1 MFDSMGS
8 ILEAL
13 SPEQQIACSTQNNI
27 LLTACPG
34 SGKTRTLT
42 HRLAYQVLRDPASKK
57 IKIAITYTNRAAEE
71 ITNRLE
77 GMNIDQSSIWAGT
90 IHQFCM
96 HFIIRPYAMYSKRL
110 CKGYR
115 IIDDYSKKAYGR
127 EIAERLGMHLNYYD
141 DPFQYENVRT
151 EYKRV
156 LKEKKEI
163 DFDAILL
170 ISEELLASC
179 AFIGSNIASV
189 ISSILVDEFQD
200 TNELQYSILST
211 IYKAN
216 KSIILMFVGDVNQAI
231 YSSLGG
237 VAKGKK
243 ELETLYEINF
253 DSLSLK
259 GCYRSTQRL
268 VDLYSRF
275 EISKTDAH
283 SVAKYKD
290 EHGEIHFFD
299 SVYYTDLAS
308 KIAELIKK
316 ELRKG
321 TKAEEICVIAPQ
333 WFMLFDL
340 SGKLRLLLPDIS
352 FDAPDISPIKYNPM
366 NPLFLI
372 AKLLFMPAGKNV
384 KLRKRIA
391 IEFISIIRDD
401 FRIMVPDDVQ
411 SYDVLSAVNCCRHID
426 ADGIT
431 CLEAAIEKV
440 FALLNIRISTGRVR
454 GTDDVI
460 AYHVRQSFRPGEI
473 TPEEANRL
481 GVEFAKRFTKGNHA
495 FVVCTHI
502 DKSHIHN
509 HIIWSAVNADCDR
522 KFRNFWGSTRAVR
535 RLSDTIC
542 IENGLSIV
550 ENPKPHGKSYNK
562 WLGEQAKP
570 SHREQL
576 RVMIDRALEQ
586 KPADFDAL
594 LKLLTEM
601 GCEVSRR
608 GKAIRLKA
616 PGWKNVARM
625 DDKLGAGYSEAEIRA
640 VLAGEKQHT
649 PRKKSVVQPEPPKVN
664 LLVDIQAKLQ
674 AGKGA
679 GYVRWAKVFNLKQ
692 MAQTV
697 NFLTEHRLLDYA
709 ELAEKAA
716 AATAHHNELSVQIK
730 AAEKRMAEIAVLRT
744 HIINYA
750 KTRETYVAYRK
761 AGYSRKFREE
771 HEEEILL
778 HQAAKNAF
786 DEMGVKKLPKVKDL
800 QAEYA
805 KLLEEKKKTYAEYR
819 HSREEMRELLTAKAN
834 VDRVLKMEVEQD
846 VEKEKDHGQR

>member
-1 MFDSMGS
+1 MGS

-275 EISKTDAH
+275 EVSRTEAH
-283 SVAKYKD
+283 SVAKHKD
-290 EHGEIHFFD
+290 EPGEIHFFD

-308 KIAELIKK
+308 EIAALIKE
-316 ELRKG
+316 ELENG

-333 WFMLFDL
+333 WGMLFDL
-340 SGKLRLLLPDIS
+340 SRKLRIILPDIP
-352 FDAPDISPIKYNPM
+352 FDAPDISPIKYDPM

-372 AKLLFMPAGKNV
+372 AKLLFLPSGKNV
-384 KLRKRIA
+384 TLRKRIA
-391 IEFISIIRDD
+391 TEFISIVRDD
-401 FRIMVPDDVQ
+401 FRIMVPDNIQ
-411 SYDVLSAVNCCRHID
+411 NYDVLSAVNCCRGTD

-431 CLEAAIEKV
+431 CLGSAIERFFAILHVRISKEAALSALTNSFFDEIRSRVDRYALSTDFNSISKYFGEKNGV
-440 FALLNIRISTGRVR
+440 VISTLHGVKGEEYTSVIATGLLNGYLPHWDYIRDPIKK
-454 GTDDVI
+454 
-460 AYHVRQSFRPGEI
+460 
-473 TPEEANRL
+473 L
-481 GVEFAKRFTKGNHA
+481 
-495 FVVCTHI
+495 C
-502 DKSHIHN
+502 
-509 HIIWSAVNADCDR
+509 R
-522 KFRNFWGSTRAVR
+522 KNET
-535 RLSDTIC
+535 
-542 IENGLSIV
+542 
-550 ENPKPHGKSYNK
+550 Y
-562 WLGEQAKP
+562 
-570 SHREQL
+570 
-576 RVMIDRALEQ
+576 
-586 KPADFDAL
+586 
-594 LKLLTEM
+594 KLLYVL
-601 GCEVSRR
+601 CSRA
-608 GKAIRLKA
+608 K
-616 PGWKNVARM
+616 KN
-625 DDKLGAGYSEAEIRA
+625 LYLFSESGRTTRN
-640 VLAGEKQHT
+640 GFQYT
-649 PRKKSVVQPEPPKVN
+649 ST
-664 LLVDIQAKLQ
+664 D
-674 AGKGA
+674 
-679 GYVRWAKVFNLKQ
+679 
-692 MAQTV
+692 
-697 NFLTEHRLLDYA
+697 
-709 ELAEKAA
+709 
-716 AATAHHNELSVQIK
+716 ELSL
-730 AAEKRMAEIAVLRT
+730 IADML
-744 HIINYA
+744 
-750 KTRETYVAYRK
+750 
-761 AGYSRKFREE
+761 
-771 HEEEILL
+771 
-778 HQAAKNAF
+778 
-786 DEMGVKKLPKVKDL
+786 
-800 QAEYA
+800 
-805 KLLEEKKKTYAEYR
+805 
-819 HSREEMRELLTAKAN
+819 
-834 VDRVLKMEVEQD
+834 
-846 VEKEKDHGQR
+846 

>member
-13 SPEQQIACSTQNNI
+13 SPEQQIACTAPNNI

-42 HRLAYQVLRDPASKK
+42 HRLAYQVLRDPDSKK

-71 ITNRLE
+71 IINRLE

-96 HFIIRPYAMYSKRL
+96 HFIIRPYAMYSKKL

-127 EIAERLGMHLNYYD
+127 EIAERLGMHLSYYD

-151 EYKRV
+151 EYKHV
-156 LKEKKEI
+156 LEERKEI

-170 ISEELLASC
+170 ISEELLSSC
-179 AFIGSNIASV
+179 VFISSNIASV

-200 TNELQYSILST
+200 TNELQYLILSN

-216 KSIILMFVGDVNQAI
+216 KSITLMFVGDVNQAI

-243 ELETLYEINF
+243 ELEILYEINF

-275 EISKTDAH
+275 EVSKTDAY

-290 EHGEIHFFD
+290 ELGEIHFFD

-308 KIAELIKK
+308 KIAELIKE
-316 ELRKG
+316 ELEKG

-340 SGKLRLLLPDIS
+340 SGKLRLLLPDIP

-426 ADGIT
+426 VDGIT
-431 CLEAAIEKV
+431 CLGVAIEKV
-440 FALLNIRISTGRVR
+440 FALLNICVSKE
-454 GTDDVI
+454 
-460 AYHVRQSFRPGEI
+460 S
-473 TPEEANRL
+473 
-481 GVEFAKRFTKGNHA
+481 
-495 FVVCTHI
+495 
-502 DKSHIHN
+502 S
-509 HIIWSAVNADCDR
+509 
-522 KFRNFWGSTRAVR
+522 
-535 RLSDTIC
+535 LS
-542 IENGLSIV
+542 E
-550 ENPKPHGKSYNK
+550 
-562 WLGEQAKP
+562 
-570 SHREQL
+570 
-576 RVMIDRALEQ
+576 
-586 KPADFDAL
+586 
-594 LKLLTEM
+594 
-601 GCEVSRR
+601 
-608 GKAIRLKA
+608 LKA
-616 PGWKNVARM
+616 SFLM
-625 DDKLGAGYSEAEIRA
+625 
-640 VLAGEKQHT
+640 
-649 PRKKSVVQPEPPKVN
+649 KS
-664 LLVDIQAKLQ
+664 
-674 AGKGA
+674 
-679 GYVRWAKVFNLKQ
+679 
-692 MAQTV
+692 AQ
-697 NFLTEHRLLDYA
+697 E
-709 ELAEKAA
+709 
-716 AATAHHNELSVQIK
+716 
-730 AAEKRMAEIAVLRT
+730 
-744 HIINYA
+744 
-750 KTRETYVAYRK
+750 
-761 AGYSRKFREE
+761 
-771 HEEEILL
+771 
-778 HQAAKNAF
+778 
-786 DEMGVKKLPKVKDL
+786 
-800 QAEYA
+800 
-805 KLLEEKKKTYAEYR
+805 
-819 HSREEMRELLTAKAN
+819 
-834 VDRVLKMEVEQD
+834 
-846 VEKEKDHGQR
+846 

>member
-308 KIAELIKK
+308 KIAALIKK

-440 FALLNIRISTGRVR
+440 FALLNIRISKEASLSELKESFFDEIQSRVKKYSLA
-454 GTDDVI
+454 TDFESISKYFGDKNGVVISTLHGVKGEEYTTVI
-460 AYHVRQSFRPGEI
+460 AAGLLNGYLPHWDYIMNP
-473 TPEEANRL
+473 
-481 GVEFAKRFTKGNHA
+481 TKKL
-495 FVVCTHI
+495 C
-502 DKSHIHN
+502 
-509 HIIWSAVNADCDR
+509 R
-522 KFRNFWGSTRAVR
+522 RNET
-535 RLSDTIC
+535 C
-542 IENGLSIV
+542 
-550 ENPKPHGKSYNK
+550 
-562 WLGEQAKP
+562 
-570 SHREQL
+570 
-576 RVMIDRALEQ
+576 
-586 KPADFDAL
+586 
-594 LKLLTEM
+594 KLLYVL
-601 GCEVSRR
+601 CSRA
-608 GKAIRLKA
+608 K
-616 PGWKNVARM
+616 KNLYLFSECGRTT
-625 DDKLGAGYSEAEIRA
+625 KSGSKYSP
-640 VLAGEKQHT
+640 T
-649 PRKKSVVQPEPPKVN
+649 
-664 LLVDIQAKLQ
+664 D
-674 AGKGA
+674 
-679 GYVRWAKVFNLKQ
+679 
-692 MAQTV
+692 
-697 NFLTEHRLLDYA
+697 
-709 ELAEKAA
+709 
-716 AATAHHNELSVQIK
+716 ELSL
-730 AAEKRMAEIAVLRT
+730 IAD
-744 HIINYA
+744 II
-750 KTRETYVAYRK
+750 
-761 AGYSRKFREE
+761 
-771 HEEEILL
+771 
-778 HQAAKNAF
+778 
-786 DEMGVKKLPKVKDL
+786 
-800 QAEYA
+800 
-805 KLLEEKKKTYAEYR
+805 
-819 HSREEMRELLTAKAN
+819 
-834 VDRVLKMEVEQD
+834 
-846 VEKEKDHGQR
+846 